1 MICAGYTEPLYFFFV
16 SDLPGIIYYSHIPA
30 IIVPLLVGIFVFLND
45 RKALLNQLLFG
56 ICACFSLWIFFD
68 LITWTNIH
76 SNFILFSW
84 SFFGPLQALIA
95 VLSVYFMY
103 VFLTKKDV
111 GTILKLIFLI
121 LAGIAIVLAPTE
133 LSLRGFNISSCDAFG
148 LENQNFQ
155 AYYSS
160 LGALAMLWILG
171 LLVWHYRKAVPAV
184 KKQIVLMGMGI
195 ELFLFSFFTVEF
207 LGAYLTTIGVL
218 PDSQLE
224 TYGYFGMIVFMVFIG
239 IFLVRFK
246 TFHAS
251 LIAAQALV
259 IALVILIA
267 SEFTFT
273 RNATNLTLIGITL
286 VLTVIIGFVLI
297 RSTKREI
304 AQREH
309 IEQLAKELEKANQQ
323 QVSLIH
329 FITHQLKGFVTKSR
343 NIFSMLNDGDYGAA
357 PDTMKPLIQEGFDS
371 ATKGAQTIQ
380 EILNAANIKS
390 GKVEYAKA
398 PFSFKNLVEGIVQN
412 LKPNADSKGVAL
424 TLSVPDAD
432 VTLVGDQM
440 QMENAIKNLVDNAV
454 KYTPQGSIAAALT
467 DDGTT
472 IRFTTKDTGVGIT
485 SEDMQRLFTEGGH
498 GAESTKVNVD
508 STGFG
513 LYIVKNIIEAHGG
526 TVRAESE
533 GKDKG
538 STFIVELPAGG
549 K

>member
-1 MICAGYTEPLYFFFV
+1 MICNYFTEPLYFFYV
-16 SDLPGIIYYSHIPA
+16 PDLAGLIYYSHIPA
-30 IIVPLLVGIFVFLND
+30 IIVPLLVGIFVYFSD
-45 RKALLNQLLFG
+45 RKALLNKLLLG
-56 ICACFSLWIFFD
+56 ICVSFSLWIFFD

-76 SNFILFSW
+76 SNLILFSW
-84 SFFGPLQALIA
+84 SFFGPLQALIS
-95 VLSVYFMY
+95 VLSVYFIY

-111 GTILKLIFLI
+111 GVVLKVIFLI

-133 LSLRGFNISSCDAFG
+133 LSLRGFNISNCDAFG
-148 LENQNFQ
+148 LENSNFQ

-160 LGALAMLWILG
+160 LGALAMVWILG
-171 LLVWHYRKAVPAV
+171 LLIWHYRKAIPAM

-239 IFLVRFK
+239 IFIVRFK

-251 LIAAQALV
+251 LIASQALV
-259 IALVILIA
+259 LALVILIA
-267 SEFTFT
+267 SELTFT
-273 RNATNLTLIGITL
+273 RNTTNLILIGITL
-286 VLTVIIGFVLI
+286 LLTIIVGFILI

-309 IEQLAKELEKANQQ
+309 IELLARDLEIANKQ

-343 NIFSMLNDGDYGAA
+343 NIFSMLNDGDYGA
-357 PDTMKPLIQEGFDS
+357 PSETMKPLIQEGFDS

-380 EILNAANIKS
+380 EILNAANIKN
-390 GKVEYAKA
+390 GKVEYAQV
-398 PFSFKNLVEGIVQN
+398 PFSFKNLVEGVVQN
-412 LKPNADSKGVAL
+412 LKPNADAKNVAL
-424 TLSVPDAD
+424 TLSVPGED
-432 VTLVGDQM
+432 VQLTGDQM
-440 QMENAIKNLVDNAV
+440 QMENAIKNLVDNAI
-454 KYTPQGSIAAALT
+454 KYTPSGSIAATLT
-467 DDGTT
+467 KDGTT

-485 SEDMQRLFTEGGH
+485 KEDMQHLFTEGGH
-498 GAESTKVNVD
+498 GAESQKVNVD

-526 TVRAESE
+526 KVWAESD

-538 STFIVELPAGG
+538 STFVVELPAG
-549 K
+549 KA